1 MSSVMTRSQT
11 AKKALLASKEEELK
25 RMLESINCS
34 FSGHGKGLVMVSFNH
49 KVNGKEIKEIVYFK
63 LIDGDFKVIYC
74 NFFPYGYPKH
84 FKQIHGKNTELF
96 NTIEAY
102 LRIKGE
108 NFVSYSLEEYDRM
121 RAQQNKKQVSNLMKG
136 C

>member
-1 MSSVMTRSQT
+1 MTRSQT

-34 FSGHGKGLVMVSFNH
+34 FSGHGKGLVMVSFTY
-49 KVNGKEIKEIVYFK
+49 NGKKEMVYFK
-63 LIDGDFKVIYC
+63 LVDGVFKVIYC

-96 NTIEAY
+96 NAIESY
-102 LRIKGE
+102 MRIKGE